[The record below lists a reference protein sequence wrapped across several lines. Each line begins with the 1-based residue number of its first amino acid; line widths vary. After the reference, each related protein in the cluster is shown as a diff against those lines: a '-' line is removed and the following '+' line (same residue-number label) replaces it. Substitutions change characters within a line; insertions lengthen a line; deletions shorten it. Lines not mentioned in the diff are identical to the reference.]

1 MNKISKMIAFFMFF
15 AVFLQFF
22 NIIPISVANADDKN
36 KNFESMITIEAS
48 TGRILYSQDEHKRL
62 PMASTTKILTAIV
75 AIENCDNLDKKY
87 EIQKSATGI
96 EGSSIY
102 LKAGE
107 HLSVR
112 ELLYGLMLR
121 SGNDSAV
128 AIAEIISGSVEKFV
142 LLMNEYCKKLNLK
155 DTNIVTVN
163 GLHDENHYSSA
174 YDLAKITAYA
184 LKNKTFAEIVKT
196 KQKNIDNEFSKFSD
210 HIRVLVNKNRFL
222 DMVNGADGVKI
233 GYTKKAGKCFVG
245 SATRNGMQVIFVCL
259 NAETMFDDACN
270 YIEKAFKEYS
280 LVELLSAGELS
291 KAPVKNG
298 KSEKVPVILKNDIC
312 YLLTNEELEKIK
324 GKLVIN
330 ENLSAPIK
338 NNAEIGTIELWLE
351 NNLIFSQKVY
361 TICIE
366 KKEGVGDFIKKII
379 KSY

>member
-298 KSEKVPVILKNDIC
+298 KSEEVPVILKNDIC
-312 YLLTNEELEKIK
+312 YPLTNEELEKIK

-330 ENLSAPIK
+330 ENLSAP
-338 NNAEIGTIELWLE
+338 
-351 NNLIFSQKVY
+351 Y
-361 TICIE
+361 
-366 KKEGVGDFIKKII
+366 
-379 KSY
+379 

>member
-1 MNKISKMIAFFMFF
+1 MNKLSKLVVFFIFF
-15 AVFLQFF
+15 VLFLQFF
-22 NIIPISVANADDKN
+22 NINIVNFSKAESIN
-36 KNFESMITIEAS
+36 KNFESMVTIEAS
-48 TGRILYSQDEHKRL
+48 TGRIFYSQDEHKRL

-75 AIENCDNLDKKY
+75 AIENCDDLDKKY
-87 EIQKSATGI
+87 EISKSATGI

-112 ELLYGLMLR
+112 ELLYGLILR

-155 DTNIVTVN
+155 DTSIVTVN
-163 GLHDENHYSSA
+163 GLHNENHYSSA
-174 YDLAKITAYA
+174 YDLAIISAYA
-184 LKNKTFAEIVKT
+184 MKNEIFAEIVKT

-259 NAETMFDDACN
+259 NAKTMFDDACK

-280 LVELLSAGELS
+280 FVKLLSAGELS
-291 KAPVKNG
+291 KTSIKNG
-298 KSEKVPVILKNDIC
+298 KSEEVPVILKNDIW
-312 YLLTNEELEKIK
+312 YPLTDAELQKIK
-324 GKLVIN
+324 GKLAIN

-338 NNAEIGTIELWLE
+338 NNTEIGTIELWLE

-361 TICIE
+361 TIDVE
-366 KKEGVGDFIKKII
+366 KKEGISDFIKKII

>member
-1 MNKISKMIAFFMFF
+1 MNKLSKLVVFFIFF
-15 AVFLQFF
+15 GLFLQFF
-22 NIIPISVANADDKN
+22 NINIVNFSKAESIN
-36 KNFESMITIEAS
+36 KNFESMVTIEAS

-75 AIENCDNLDKKY
+75 AIENCDDLDKKY
-87 EIQKSATGI
+87 EISKSATGI

-155 DTNIVTVN
+155 DTSIVTVN

-174 YDLAKITAYA
+174 YDLAIISAYA
-184 LKNKTFAEIVKT
+184 MNNEIFAEIAKT

-245 SATRNGMQVIFVCL
+245 SATRDDVQVIFVCL
-259 NAETMFDDACN
+259 NAKTMFDDACE

-280 LVELLSAGELS
+280 LVKLLSAGELS
-291 KAPVKNG
+291 KTSIKNG
-298 KSEKVPVILKNDIC
+298 KSEEVPVILKNDIW
-312 YLLTNEELEKIK
+312 YPLTDAELQKIK
-324 GKLVIN
+324 GKLAIN

-338 NNAEIGTIELWLE
+338 NNTEIGTIELWLE

-361 TICIE
+361 TIDVE
-366 KKEGVGDFIKKII
+366 KKEGISDFIKKII

>member
-1 MNKISKMIAFFMFF
+1 MNKLSKLVVFFIFF
-15 AVFLQFF
+15 VLFLQFF
-22 NIIPISVANADDKN
+22 NINIVNFSKAESIN
-36 KNFESMITIEAS
+36 KNFESMVTIEAS

-75 AIENCDNLDKKY
+75 AIENCDDLDKKY
-87 EIQKSATGI
+87 EISKSATGI

-155 DTNIVTVN
+155 DTSIVTVN
-163 GLHDENHYSSA
+163 GLHNENHYSSA
-174 YDLAKITAYA
+174 YDLAIISAYA
-184 LKNKTFAEIVKT
+184 MKNEIFAEIVKT

-259 NAETMFDDACN
+259 NAKTMFDDACE
-270 YIEKAFKEYS
+270 YIEKAFKVYS
-280 LVELLSAGELS
+280 FVKLLSVGELS
-291 KAPVKNG
+291 KTSIKNG
-298 KSEKVPVILKNDIC
+298 KLEEVPVILKDDIW
-312 YLLTNEELEKIK
+312 YPLTEAELQKIK

-338 NNAEIGTIELWLE
+338 NNTEIGTIELWLE

-361 TICIE
+361 TIDVE
-366 KKEGVGDFIKKII
+366 KKEGISDFIKKII

>member
-1 MNKISKMIAFFMFF
+1 MNKLSKLVVFFIFF
-15 AVFLQFF
+15 GLFLQFF
-22 NIIPISVANADDKN
+22 NINIVNFSKAESIN
-36 KNFESMITIEAS
+36 KNFESMVTIEAS

-75 AIENCDNLDKKY
+75 AIENCDDLDKKY
-87 EIQKSATGI
+87 EISKSATGI

-155 DTNIVTVN
+155 DTSIVTVN
-163 GLHDENHYSSA
+163 GLHNENHYSSA
-174 YDLAKITAYA
+174 YDLAIISAYA
-184 LKNKTFAEIVKT
+184 MNNEIFAEIVKT

-222 DMVNGADGVKI
+222 DMVKGADGVKI

-245 SATRNGMQVIFVCL
+245 SATRDDVQVIFVCL
-259 NAETMFDDACN
+259 NAKTMFDDACE

-280 LVELLSAGELS
+280 LVKLLSVGELS
-291 KAPVKNG
+291 KTPIKNG
-298 KSEKVPVILKNDIC
+298 KLEEVPVILKNDIW
-312 YLLTNEELEKIK
+312 YPLTDAELQKIK
-324 GKLVIN
+324 GKLAIN

-338 NNAEIGTIELWLE
+338 NNTEIGTIELWLE

-361 TICIE
+361 TIDVE
-366 KKEGVGDFIKKII
+366 KKEGISDFIKKII

>member
-1 MNKISKMIAFFMFF
+1 MNKLSKLVVFFIFF
-15 AVFLQFF
+15 VLFLQFF
-22 NIIPISVANADDKN
+22 NINVVNFSKAESIN
-36 KNFESMITIEAS
+36 KNFESMVTIEAS

-75 AIENCDNLDKKY
+75 AIENCDDLDKKY
-87 EIQKSATGI
+87 EISKSATGI

-155 DTNIVTVN
+155 DTSIVTVN
-163 GLHDENHYSSA
+163 GLHNENHYSSA
-174 YDLAKITAYA
+174 YDLAIISVYA
-184 LKNKTFAEIVKT
+184 MKNEVFAEIVKT
-196 KQKNIDNEFSKFSD
+196 KQKNIDSEFSKFSD

-222 DMVNGADGVKI
+222 DMVKGADGVKI
-233 GYTKKAGKCFVG
+233 GYTKKAGKCFIG
-245 SATRNGMQVIFVCL
+245 SATRDGMQVIFVCL
-259 NAETMFDDACN
+259 NAKTMFDDACE

-280 LVELLSAGELS
+280 LVKLLSAGELS
-291 KAPVKNG
+291 KTSIKNG
-298 KSEKVPVILKNDIC
+298 KSEEVPVILKNDIW
-312 YLLTNEELEKIK
+312 YPLTDAELQKIK
-324 GKLVIN
+324 GKLAIN

-338 NNAEIGTIELWLE
+338 NNTEIGTIELWLE

-361 TICIE
+361 TIDVE
-366 KKEGVGDFIKKII
+366 KKEGISDFIKKII

>member
-1 MNKISKMIAFFMFF
+1 MNKLSKLVVFFIFF
-15 AVFLQFF
+15 GLFLQFF
-22 NIIPISVANADDKN
+22 NINIVNFSKAESIN
-36 KNFESMITIEAS
+36 KNFESMVTIEAS

-75 AIENCDNLDKKY
+75 AIENCDDLDKKY
-87 EIQKSATGI
+87 EISKSATGI

-155 DTNIVTVN
+155 DTSIVTVN

-174 YDLAKITAYA
+174 YDLAIISAYA
-184 LKNKTFAEIVKT
+184 MNNEIFAEIVKT

-259 NAETMFDDACN
+259 NTKTMFDDACK

-280 LVELLSAGELS
+280 LVKLLSAGELS
-291 KAPVKNG
+291 KTSIKNG
-298 KSEKVPVILKNDIC
+298 KSEEVPVILKNDIW
-312 YLLTNEELEKIK
+312 YPLTDAELQKIK

-338 NNAEIGTIELWLE
+338 NNTEIGTIELWLE

-361 TICIE
+361 TIDVE
-366 KKEGVGDFIKKII
+366 KKEGISDFIKKII

>member
-1 MNKISKMIAFFMFF
+1 MNKLSKLVVFFIFF
-15 AVFLQFF
+15 VLFLQFF
-22 NIIPISVANADDKN
+22 NINIVNFSKAESIN
-36 KNFESMITIEAS
+36 KNFESMVTIEAS

-75 AIENCDNLDKKY
+75 AIENCDDLDKKY
-87 EIQKSATGI
+87 EISKSATGI

-155 DTNIVTVN
+155 DTSIVTVN
-163 GLHDENHYSSA
+163 GLHNENHYSSA
-174 YDLAKITAYA
+174 YDLAIISAYA
-184 LKNKTFAEIVKT
+184 MKNEIFAEIVKT

-245 SATRNGMQVIFVCL
+245 SATRDDVQVIFVCL
-259 NAETMFDDACN
+259 NAKTMFDDACE

-280 LVELLSAGELS
+280 LVKLLSVGELS
-291 KAPVKNG
+291 KTSIKNG
-298 KSEKVPVILKNDIC
+298 KSEEVPVILKDDIW
-312 YLLTNEELEKIK
+312 YPLTDAELQKIK
-324 GKLVIN
+324 GKLAIN

-338 NNAEIGTIELWLE
+338 NNTEIGTIELWLE

-361 TICIE
+361 TIDVE
-366 KKEGVGDFIKKII
+366 KKEGISDFIKKII

>member
-1 MNKISKMIAFFMFF
+1 MNKLSKLVVFFIFF
-15 AVFLQFF
+15 VLFLQFF
-22 NIIPISVANADDKN
+22 NINIVNFSKAESIN
-36 KNFESMITIEAS
+36 KNFESMVTIEAS

-75 AIENCDNLDKKY
+75 AIENCDDLDKKY
-87 EIQKSATGI
+87 EISKSATGI

-142 LLMNEYCKKLNLK
+142 LLMNEYCEKLNLK
-155 DTNIVTVN
+155 DTSIVTVN

-174 YDLAKITAYA
+174 YDLAIISAYA
-184 LKNKTFAEIVKT
+184 MKNEVFAEIVKT

-259 NAETMFDDACN
+259 NAKTMFDDACE

-280 LVELLSAGELS
+280 LVKLLSVGELS
-291 KAPVKNG
+291 KTPIKNG
-298 KSEKVPVILKNDIC
+298 KLEEVPVILKDDIW
-312 YLLTNEELEKIK
+312 YPLTDAELQKIK
-324 GKLVIN
+324 GKLAIN

-338 NNAEIGTIELWLE
+338 NNTEIGTIELWLE

-361 TICIE
+361 TIDVE
-366 KKEGVGDFIKKII
+366 KKEGISDFIKKII

>member
-1 MNKISKMIAFFMFF
+1 MNKLSKLVVFFIFF
-15 AVFLQFF
+15 GLFLQFF
-22 NIIPISVANADDKN
+22 NINIVNFSKAESIN
-36 KNFESMITIEAS
+36 KNFESMVTIEAS

-75 AIENCDNLDKKY
+75 AIENCDDLDKKY
-87 EIQKSATGI
+87 EISKSATGI

-155 DTNIVTVN
+155 DTSIVTVN
-163 GLHDENHYSSA
+163 GLHNENHYSSA
-174 YDLAKITAYA
+174 YDLAIISAYA
-184 LKNKTFAEIVKT
+184 MKNEAFAEIVKT

-245 SATRNGMQVIFVCL
+245 SATRDGMQVIFVCL
-259 NAETMFDDACN
+259 NAKTMFDDACK

-280 LVELLSAGELS
+280 FVKLLNAGKLS
-291 KAPVKNG
+291 KTSIKNG
-298 KSEKVPVILKNDIC
+298 KSEEVPVILKNDIW
-312 YLLTNEELEKIK
+312 YPLTDAELQKIK
-324 GKLVIN
+324 GKLAIN

-338 NNAEIGTIELWLE
+338 NNTEIGTIELWLE

-361 TICIE
+361 TIDVE
-366 KKEGVGDFIKKII
+366 KKEGISDFIKKII

>member
-1 MNKISKMIAFFMFF
+1 MNKLSKFTIFFIFF
-15 AVFLQFF
+15 AIFLQFF
-22 NIIPISVANADDKN
+22 NINIVNFSKAESIN
-36 KNFESMITIEAS
+36 KNFESMVTIEAS

-75 AIENCDNLDKKY
+75 AIENCDDLDKKY
-87 EIQKSATGI
+87 EISKSATGI

-155 DTNIVTVN
+155 DTSIVTVN
-163 GLHDENHYSSA
+163 GLHNENHYSSA
-174 YDLAKITAYA
+174 YDLAIISVYA
-184 LKNKTFAEIVKT
+184 MKNEVFAEIVKT
-196 KQKNIDNEFSKFSD
+196 KQKNIDSEFSKFSD

-222 DMVNGADGVKI
+222 DMVKGADGVKI
-233 GYTKKAGKCFVG
+233 GYTKKAGKCFIG
-245 SATRNGMQVIFVCL
+245 SATRDGMQVIFVCL
-259 NAETMFDDACN
+259 NAKTMFDDACE

-280 LVELLSAGELS
+280 LVKLLSAGELS
-291 KAPVKNG
+291 KTSIKNG
-298 KSEKVPVILKNDIC
+298 KSEEVPVILKNDIW
-312 YLLTNEELEKIK
+312 YPLTDAELQKIK
-324 GKLVIN
+324 GKLAIN

-338 NNAEIGTIELWLE
+338 NNTEIGTIELWLE

-361 TICIE
+361 TIDVE
-366 KKEGVGDFIKKII
+366 KKEGISDFIKKII

>member
-1 MNKISKMIAFFMFF
+1 MNKLSKLVVFFIFF
-15 AVFLQFF
+15 GLFLQFF
-22 NIIPISVANADDKN
+22 NINIVNFSKAESIN
-36 KNFESMITIEAS
+36 KNFESMVTIEAS

-87 EIQKSATGI
+87 EISKSATGI

-142 LLMNEYCKKLNLK
+142 LLMNEYCEKLNLK
-155 DTNIVTVN
+155 DTSIVTVN

-174 YDLAKITAYA
+174 YDLAIISAYA
-184 LKNKTFAEIVKT
+184 MKNEIFAEIVKT

-259 NAETMFDDACN
+259 NAKTMFDDACE

-280 LVELLSAGELS
+280 LVKLLSVGELS
-291 KAPVKNG
+291 KTSIKNG
-298 KSEKVPVILKNDIC
+298 KSEEVPVILKDDIW
-312 YLLTNEELEKIK
+312 YSLTEAELQKIK

-338 NNAEIGTIELWLE
+338 NNTEIGTIELWLE

-361 TICIE
+361 TIDVE
-366 KKEGVGDFIKKII
+366 KKEGISDFIKKII

>member
-1 MNKISKMIAFFMFF
+1 MNKLSKLVVFFIFF
-15 AVFLQFF
+15 GLFLQFF
-22 NIIPISVANADDKN
+22 NINVVNFSKAESIN
-36 KNFESMITIEAS
+36 KNFESMVTIEAS

-75 AIENCDNLDKKY
+75 AIENCDDLDKKY
-87 EIQKSATGI
+87 EISKSATGI

-142 LLMNEYCKKLNLK
+142 LLMNEYCEKLNLK
-155 DTNIVTVN
+155 DTSIVTVN
-163 GLHDENHYSSA
+163 GLHNENHYSSA
-174 YDLAKITAYA
+174 YDLAIISAYA
-184 LKNKTFAEIVKT
+184 MKNEIFAEIVKT

-259 NAETMFDDACN
+259 NAKTMFDDACE

-280 LVELLSAGELS
+280 LVKLLSVGELS
-291 KAPVKNG
+291 KTSIKNG
-298 KSEKVPVILKNDIC
+298 KSEEFPVILKNDIW
-312 YLLTNEELEKIK
+312 YPLTDAELQKIK
-324 GKLVIN
+324 GKLAIN

-338 NNAEIGTIELWLE
+338 NNTEIGTIELWLE
-351 NNLIFSQKVY
+351 NNLIFSQKIY
-361 TICIE
+361 TIDVE
-366 KKEGVGDFIKKII
+366 KKEGISDFIKKII

>member
-1 MNKISKMIAFFMFF
+1 MNKLSKLVVFFIFF
-15 AVFLQFF
+15 VLFLQFF
-22 NIIPISVANADDKN
+22 NINVVNFSKAESIN
-36 KNFESMITIEAS
+36 KNFESMVTIEAS

-75 AIENCDNLDKKY
+75 AIENCDDLDKKY
-87 EIQKSATGI
+87 EISKSATGI

-142 LLMNEYCKKLNLK
+142 LLMNEYCEKLNLK
-155 DTNIVTVN
+155 DTSIVTVN

-174 YDLAKITAYA
+174 YDLAIISAYA
-184 LKNKTFAEIVKT
+184 MKNEIFAEIVKT

-259 NAETMFDDACN
+259 NAKTMFDDACK

-280 LVELLSAGELS
+280 LVKLLSAGELS
-291 KAPVKNG
+291 KTSIKNG
-298 KSEKVPVILKNDIC
+298 KSEEVPVILKNDIW
-312 YLLTNEELEKIK
+312 YPLTEAELQKIK
-324 GKLVIN
+324 GKLAIN

-338 NNAEIGTIELWLE
+338 NNTEIGTIELWLE

-361 TICIE
+361 TIDVE
-366 KKEGVGDFIKKII
+366 KKEGISDFIKKII

>member
-1 MNKISKMIAFFMFF
+1 MNKLSKLVVFFIFF
-15 AVFLQFF
+15 GLFLQFF
-22 NIIPISVANADDKN
+22 NINIVNFSKAESIN
-36 KNFESMITIEAS
+36 KNFESMVTIEAS

-75 AIENCDNLDKKY
+75 AIENCDDLDKKY
-87 EIQKSATGI
+87 EISKSATGI

-155 DTNIVTVN
+155 DTSIVTVN
-163 GLHDENHYSSA
+163 GLHNENHYSSA
-174 YDLAKITAYA
+174 YDLAIISAYA
-184 LKNKTFAEIVKT
+184 MKNEVFAEIVKT

-233 GYTKKAGKCFVG
+233 GYTKKAGKCFIG
-245 SATRNGMQVIFVCL
+245 SATRDGMQVIFVCL
-259 NAETMFDDACN
+259 NAKTMFDDACE

-280 LVELLSAGELS
+280 FVKLLNAGKLS
-291 KAPVKNG
+291 KTSIKNG
-298 KSEKVPVILKNDIC
+298 KSEEVPVILKNDIW
-312 YLLTNEELEKIK
+312 YPLTDAELQKIK
-324 GKLVIN
+324 GKLAIN

-338 NNAEIGTIELWLE
+338 NNTEIGTIELWLE

-361 TICIE
+361 TIDVE
-366 KKEGVGDFIKKII
+366 KKEGISDFIKKII

>member
-1 MNKISKMIAFFMFF
+1 MNKLSKLVVFFIFF
-15 AVFLQFF
+15 VLFLQFF
-22 NIIPISVANADDKN
+22 NINIVNFSKAESIN
-36 KNFESMITIEAS
+36 KNFESMVTIEAS
-48 TGRILYSQDEHKRL
+48 TGRIFYSQDEHKRL

-75 AIENCDNLDKKY
+75 AIENCDDLDKKY
-87 EIQKSATGI
+87 EISKSATGI

-112 ELLYGLMLR
+112 ELLYGLILR

-155 DTNIVTVN
+155 DTSIVTVN
-163 GLHDENHYSSA
+163 GLHNENHYSSA
-174 YDLAKITAYA
+174 YDLAIISAYA
-184 LKNKTFAEIVKT
+184 MKNEIFAEIVKT

-259 NAETMFDDACN
+259 NAKTMFDDACK

-280 LVELLSAGELS
+280 FVKLLSAGELS
-291 KAPVKNG
+291 KTSIKNG
-298 KSEKVPVILKNDIC
+298 KSEEVPVILKDDIW
-312 YLLTNEELEKIK
+312 YPLTDAELQKIK

-338 NNAEIGTIELWLE
+338 NNTEIGTIELWLE

-361 TICIE
+361 TIDVE
-366 KKEGVGDFIKKII
+366 KKEGISDFIKKII

>member
-1 MNKISKMIAFFMFF
+1 MNKLSKLVVFFIFF
-15 AVFLQFF
+15 GLFLQFF
-22 NIIPISVANADDKN
+22 NINIVNFSKAESIN
-36 KNFESMITIEAS
+36 KNFESMVTIEAS

-75 AIENCDNLDKKY
+75 AIENCDDLDKKY
-87 EIQKSATGI
+87 EISKSATGI

-142 LLMNEYCKKLNLK
+142 LLMNECCKKLNLK
-155 DTNIVTVN
+155 DTSIVTVN
-163 GLHDENHYSSA
+163 GLHNENHYSSA
-174 YDLAKITAYA
+174 YDLAIISAYA
-184 LKNKTFAEIVKT
+184 MKNEVFAEIVKT

-245 SATRNGMQVIFVCL
+245 SATRSGMQVIFVCL
-259 NAETMFDDACN
+259 NAKTMFDDACK

-280 LVELLSAGELS
+280 FVKLLNAGKLS
-291 KAPVKNG
+291 KTSIKNG
-298 KSEKVPVILKNDIC
+298 KSEEVPVILKNDIW
-312 YLLTNEELEKIK
+312 YPLTDAELQKTK
-324 GKLVIN
+324 GKLAIN

-338 NNAEIGTIELWLE
+338 NNTEIGTIELWLE

-361 TICIE
+361 TIDVE
-366 KKEGVGDFIKKII
+366 KKEGISDFIKKII

>member
-1 MNKISKMIAFFMFF
+1 MNKLSKLVVFFIFF
-15 AVFLQFF
+15 GLFLQFF
-22 NIIPISVANADDKN
+22 NINIVNFSKAESIN
-36 KNFESMITIEAS
+36 KNFESMVTIEAS

-87 EIQKSATGI
+87 EISKSATGI

-142 LLMNEYCKKLNLK
+142 LLMNEYCEKLNLK
-155 DTNIVTVN
+155 DTSIVTVN

-174 YDLAKITAYA
+174 YDLAIISAYA
-184 LKNKTFAEIVKT
+184 MKNEIFAEIVKT

-259 NAETMFDDACN
+259 NAKTMFDDACE

-280 LVELLSAGELS
+280 LVKLLSAGELS
-291 KAPVKNG
+291 KTSIKNG
-298 KSEKVPVILKNDIC
+298 KSEEVPVILKNDIW
-312 YLLTNEELEKIK
+312 YPLTDAELQKIK

-338 NNAEIGTIELWLE
+338 NNTEIGTIELWLE

-361 TICIE
+361 TIDVE
-366 KKEGVGDFIKKII
+366 KKEGISDFIKKII

>member
-1 MNKISKMIAFFMFF
+1 MNKLSKLVVFFIFF
-15 AVFLQFF
+15 GLFLQFF
-22 NIIPISVANADDKN
+22 NINIVNFSKAESIN
-36 KNFESMITIEAS
+36 KNFESMVTIEAS

-75 AIENCDNLDKKY
+75 AIENCDDLDKKY
-87 EIQKSATGI
+87 EISKSATGI

-155 DTNIVTVN
+155 DTSIVTVN

-174 YDLAKITAYA
+174 YDLAIISAYA
-184 LKNKTFAEIVKT
+184 MNNEIFAEIAKT

-259 NAETMFDDACN
+259 NAKTMFDDACK

-280 LVELLSAGELS
+280 LVKLLSAGELS
-291 KAPVKNG
+291 KTSIKNG
-298 KSEKVPVILKNDIC
+298 KSEEVPVILKNDIW
-312 YLLTNEELEKIK
+312 YPLTEAELQKIK
-324 GKLVIN
+324 GKLEIN

-338 NNAEIGTIELWLE
+338 NNTEIGTIELWLE

-361 TICIE
+361 TIDVE
-366 KKEGVGDFIKKII
+366 KKEGISDFIKKII

>member
-1 MNKISKMIAFFMFF
+1 MNKLSKLVVFFIFF
-15 AVFLQFF
+15 GLFLQFF
-22 NIIPISVANADDKN
+22 NINVVNFSKAESIN
-36 KNFESMITIEAS
+36 KNFESMVTIEAS

-62 PMASTTKILTAIV
+62 PMASITKILTAIV
-75 AIENCDNLDKKY
+75 AIENCDDLDKKY
-87 EIQKSATGI
+87 EISKSATGI

-142 LLMNEYCKKLNLK
+142 LLMNEYCEKLNLK
-155 DTNIVTVN
+155 DTSIVTVN

-174 YDLAKITAYA
+174 YDLAIISAYA
-184 LKNKTFAEIVKT
+184 MKNEIFAEIVKT

-259 NAETMFDDACN
+259 NAKTMFDDACK

-280 LVELLSAGELS
+280 LVKLLSAGELS
-291 KAPVKNG
+291 KTSIKNG
-298 KSEKVPVILKNDIC
+298 KSEEVPVILKNDIW
-312 YLLTNEELEKIK
+312 YPLTDAELQKIK
-324 GKLVIN
+324 GKLAIN

-338 NNAEIGTIELWLE
+338 NNTEIGTIELWLE

-361 TICIE
+361 TIDVE
-366 KKEGVGDFIKKII
+366 KKEGISDFIKKII

>member
-1 MNKISKMIAFFMFF
+1 MNKLSKLVVFFIFF
-15 AVFLQFF
+15 GLFLQFF
-22 NIIPISVANADDKN
+22 NINIVNFSKAESIN
-36 KNFESMITIEAS
+36 KNFESMVTIEAS

-75 AIENCDNLDKKY
+75 AIENCDDLDKKY
-87 EIQKSATGI
+87 EISKSATGI

-155 DTNIVTVN
+155 DTSIVTVN
-163 GLHDENHYSSA
+163 GLHNENHYSSA
-174 YDLAKITAYA
+174 YDLAIISAYA
-184 LKNKTFAEIVKT
+184 MKNEIFAEIVKT

-259 NAETMFDDACN
+259 NAKTMFDDACK

-280 LVELLSAGELS
+280 LVKLLSVGELS
-291 KAPVKNG
+291 KTPIKNG
-298 KSEKVPVILKNDIC
+298 KLEEVPVILKDDIW
-312 YLLTNEELEKIK
+312 YPLTDAELQKIK
-324 GKLVIN
+324 GKLAIN

-338 NNAEIGTIELWLE
+338 NNTEIGTIELWLE

-361 TICIE
+361 TIDVE
-366 KKEGVGDFIKKII
+366 KKEGISDFIKKII

>member
-1 MNKISKMIAFFMFF
+1 MNKLSKLVVFFIFF
-15 AVFLQFF
+15 VLFLQFF
-22 NIIPISVANADDKN
+22 NINVVNFSKAESIN
-36 KNFESMITIEAS
+36 KNFESMVTIEAS

-75 AIENCDNLDKKY
+75 AIENCDDLDKKY
-87 EIQKSATGI
+87 EISKSATGI

-142 LLMNEYCKKLNLK
+142 LLMNEYCEKLNLK
-155 DTNIVTVN
+155 DTSIVTVN
-163 GLHDENHYSSA
+163 GLHNENHYSSA
-174 YDLAKITAYA
+174 YDLAIISAYA
-184 LKNKTFAEIVKT
+184 MKNEVFAEIVKT

-259 NAETMFDDACN
+259 NAKTMFDDACE

-280 LVELLSAGELS
+280 LVKLLSAGELS
-291 KAPVKNG
+291 KTSIKNG
-298 KSEKVPVILKNDIC
+298 KSEEVPVILKNDIW
-312 YLLTNEELEKIK
+312 YPLTDAELQKIK

-338 NNAEIGTIELWLE
+338 NNTEIGTIELWLE

-361 TICIE
+361 TIDVE
-366 KKEGVGDFIKKII
+366 KKEGISDFIKKII

>member
-1 MNKISKMIAFFMFF
+1 MNKLSKLVVFFIFF
-15 AVFLQFF
+15 VLFLQFF
-22 NIIPISVANADDKN
+22 NINIVNFSKAESIN
-36 KNFESMITIEAS
+36 KNFESMVTIEAS

-75 AIENCDNLDKKY
+75 AIENCDDLDKKY
-87 EIQKSATGI
+87 EISKSATGI

-155 DTNIVTVN
+155 DTSIVTVN
-163 GLHDENHYSSA
+163 GLHNENHYSSA
-174 YDLAKITAYA
+174 YDLAIISAYA
-184 LKNKTFAEIVKT
+184 MKNEIFAEIVKT

-259 NAETMFDDACN
+259 NAKTMFDDACK

-280 LVELLSAGELS
+280 LVKLLSVGELS
-291 KAPVKNG
+291 KTPIKNG
-298 KSEKVPVILKNDIC
+298 KLEEVPVILKDDIW
-312 YLLTNEELEKIK
+312 YPLTDAELQKIK
-324 GKLVIN
+324 GKLAIN

-338 NNAEIGTIELWLE
+338 NNTEIGTIELWLE

-361 TICIE
+361 TIDVE
-366 KKEGVGDFIKKII
+366 KKEGISDFIKKII

>member
-1 MNKISKMIAFFMFF
+1 MNKLSKFTIFFIFF
-15 AVFLQFF
+15 AIFLQFF
-22 NIIPISVANADDKN
+22 NINIVNFSKAESIN
-36 KNFESMITIEAS
+36 KNFESMVTIEAS

-75 AIENCDNLDKKY
+75 AIENCDDLDKKY
-87 EIQKSATGI
+87 EISKSATGI

-142 LLMNEYCKKLNLK
+142 LLMNKYCKKLNLK
-155 DTNIVTVN
+155 DTSIVTVN
-163 GLHDENHYSSA
+163 GLHNENHYSSA
-174 YDLAKITAYA
+174 YDLAIISAYA
-184 LKNKTFAEIVKT
+184 MNNEIFAEIAKT
-196 KQKNIDNEFSKFSD
+196 KQKNIDSEFSKFSD

-245 SATRNGMQVIFVCL
+245 SATRDGMQVIFVCL
-259 NAETMFDDACN
+259 NAKTMFDDACK

-280 LVELLSAGELS
+280 FVKLLNAGKLS
-291 KAPVKNG
+291 KTSIKNG
-298 KSEKVPVILKNDIC
+298 KSEEVPVILKNDIW
-312 YLLTNEELEKIK
+312 YPLTDAELQKIK
-324 GKLVIN
+324 GKLAIN

-338 NNAEIGTIELWLE
+338 NNTEIGTIELWLE
-351 NNLIFSQKVY
+351 NNLIFSQNVY
-361 TICIE
+361 TIDVE
-366 KKEGVGDFIKKII
+366 KKEGISDFIKKII

>member
-1 MNKISKMIAFFMFF
+1 MNKLSKLVVFFIFF
-15 AVFLQFF
+15 GLFLQFF
-22 NIIPISVANADDKN
+22 NINIVNFSKAESIN
-36 KNFESMITIEAS
+36 KNFESMVTIEAS

-75 AIENCDNLDKKY
+75 AIENCDDLDKKY
-87 EIQKSATGI
+87 EISKSATGI

-155 DTNIVTVN
+155 DTSIVTVN

-174 YDLAKITAYA
+174 YDLAIISAYA
-184 LKNKTFAEIVKT
+184 MNNEIFAEIAKT

-233 GYTKKAGKCFVG
+233 GYTKKAGKCFIG
-245 SATRNGMQVIFVCL
+245 SATRDGMQVIFVCL
-259 NAETMFDDACN
+259 NAKTMFDDACE

-280 LVELLSAGELS
+280 LVKLLSAGELS
-291 KAPVKNG
+291 KTSIKNG
-298 KSEKVPVILKNDIC
+298 KSEEVPVILKNDIW
-312 YLLTNEELEKIK
+312 YPLTDAELQKIK
-324 GKLVIN
+324 GKLAIN

-338 NNAEIGTIELWLE
+338 NNTEIGTIELWLE

-361 TICIE
+361 TIDVE
-366 KKEGVGDFIKKII
+366 KKEGISDFIKKII

>member
-1 MNKISKMIAFFMFF
+1 MNKLSKFTIFFIFF
-15 AVFLQFF
+15 AIFLQFF
-22 NIIPISVANADDKN
+22 NINIVNFSKAESIN
-36 KNFESMITIEAS
+36 KNFESMVTIEAS

-75 AIENCDNLDKKY
+75 AIENCDDLDKKY
-87 EIQKSATGI
+87 EISKSATGI

-155 DTNIVTVN
+155 DTSIVTVN
-163 GLHDENHYSSA
+163 GLHNENHYSSA
-174 YDLAKITAYA
+174 YDLAIVSVYA
-184 LKNKTFAEIVKT
+184 MKNEVFAEIVKT
-196 KQKNIDNEFSKFSD
+196 KQKNIDSEFSKFSD

-222 DMVNGADGVKI
+222 DMVKGADGVKI
-233 GYTKKAGKCFVG
+233 GYTKKAGKCFIG
-245 SATRNGMQVIFVCL
+245 SATRDGMQVIFVCL
-259 NAETMFDDACN
+259 NAKTMFDDACE

-280 LVELLSAGELS
+280 LVKLLSAGELS
-291 KAPVKNG
+291 KTSIKNG
-298 KSEKVPVILKNDIC
+298 KSEEVPVILKNDIW
-312 YLLTNEELEKIK
+312 YPLTDAELQKIK
-324 GKLVIN
+324 GKLAIN

-338 NNAEIGTIELWLE
+338 NNTEIGTIELWLE

-361 TICIE
+361 TIDVE
-366 KKEGVGDFIKKII
+366 KKEGISDFIKKII

>member
-1 MNKISKMIAFFMFF
+1 MNKLSKLVVFFIFF
-15 AVFLQFF
+15 VLFLQFF
-22 NIIPISVANADDKN
+22 NINIVNFSKAESIN
-36 KNFESMITIEAS
+36 KNFESMVTIEAS

-75 AIENCDNLDKKY
+75 AIENCDDIDKKY
-87 EIQKSATGI
+87 EISKSATGI

-155 DTNIVTVN
+155 DTSIVTVN
-163 GLHDENHYSSA
+163 GLHNENHYSSA
-174 YDLAKITAYA
+174 YDLAIISAYA
-184 LKNKTFAEIVKT
+184 MKNEVFAEIVKT

-259 NAETMFDDACN
+259 NAKTMFDDACK

-280 LVELLSAGELS
+280 FVKLLSAGELS
-291 KAPVKNG
+291 KTSIKNG
-298 KSEKVPVILKNDIC
+298 KSEEVPVILKNDIW
-312 YLLTNEELEKIK
+312 YPLTDAELQKIK
-324 GKLVIN
+324 GKLAIN

-338 NNAEIGTIELWLE
+338 NNTEIGTIELWLE
-351 NNLIFSQKVY
+351 NNLIFSQKIY
-361 TICIE
+361 TIDVE
-366 KKEGVGDFIKKII
+366 KKEGISDFIKKII

>member
-1 MNKISKMIAFFMFF
+1 MNKLSKLVVFFIFF
-15 AVFLQFF
+15 GLFLQFF
-22 NIIPISVANADDKN
+22 NINIVNFSKAESIN
-36 KNFESMITIEAS
+36 KNFESMVTIEAS

-87 EIQKSATGI
+87 EISKSATGI

-155 DTNIVTVN
+155 DTSIVTVN
-163 GLHDENHYSSA
+163 GLHNENHYSSA
-174 YDLAKITAYA
+174 YDLAIISAYA
-184 LKNKTFAEIVKT
+184 MKNEVFAEIVKT

-222 DMVNGADGVKI
+222 DMVKGADGVKI

-259 NAETMFDDACN
+259 NAKTMFDDACK

-280 LVELLSAGELS
+280 LVKLLSAGELS
-291 KAPVKNG
+291 KTSIKNG
-298 KSEKVPVILKNDIC
+298 KSEEVPVILKNDIW
-312 YLLTNEELEKIK
+312 YPLTDAELQKIK

-338 NNAEIGTIELWLE
+338 NNTEIGTIELWLE

-361 TICIE
+361 TIDVE
-366 KKEGVGDFIKKII
+366 KKEGISDFIKKII